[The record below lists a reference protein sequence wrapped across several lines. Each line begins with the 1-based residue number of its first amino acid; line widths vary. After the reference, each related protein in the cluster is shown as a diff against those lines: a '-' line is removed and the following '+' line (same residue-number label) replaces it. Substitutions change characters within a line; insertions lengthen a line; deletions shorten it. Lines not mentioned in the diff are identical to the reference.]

1 MADNLVNDVLLDL
14 KKSFL
19 EEKSDI
25 QNRVVE
31 IETEIRECNE
41 FIDSLNKKDDCD
53 YNLFSPRST
62 SRIYKDQVYE
72 KKLRIEELE
81 EELKS
86 VYKRLSFVT
95 KKVDSLNTLKSD
107 QISLNDNS
115 YNNDKSKM
123 MFLRLQEDD
132 RQRIAAD
139 LHDSVLQNLTLLMHN
154 LELAGRYIDVD
165 PVHAKLELETNRK
178 LIKST
183 IEDIRSTIFDLRPMQ
198 FDDFGFKKT
207 IENHLESYKSRT
219 SINIEYKIDYVDEL
233 DNIIL
238 LTLFR
243 VIQELVNNSIKHSK
257 ANTILVQILDEGN
270 KVYLEVSDDGIG
282 VSGDF
287 LNKENHFGLKI
298 LKERVN
304 MVSGSIYYPQVDVGF
319 KTVIE
324 IPY

>member
-1 MADNLVNDVLLDL
+1 MAEKMVSDVLLDL

-19 EEKSDI
+19 DEKVDLQSRI
-25 QNRVVE
+25 VE
-31 IETEIRECNE
+31 IETEIRECNDYIE
-41 FIDSLNKKDDCD
+41 SLNKKDDCD
-53 YNLFSPRST
+53 YNLFSPRSA
-62 SRIYKDQVYE
+62 SRVYKDQVYE
-72 KKLRIEELE
+72 KKLRVEELE
-81 EELKS
+81 EELKN
-86 VYKRLSFVT
+86 VYKRMSVVT

-107 QISLNDNS
+107 EITINSSDNK
-115 YNNDKSKM
+115 DESKM

-154 LELAGRYIDVD
+154 LELAERYVDAD

-207 IENHLESYKSRT
+207 IENHLESYKART
-219 SINIEYKIDYVDEL
+219 SMNIEYKIDYVDEL

-243 VIQELVNNSIKHSK
+243 VIQELVNNSIKHSN
-257 ANTILVQILDEGN
+257 ADTISVLIIDEGN
-270 KVYLEVSDDGIG
+270 KVFLEVSDDGVG
-282 VSGDF
+282 ATDDF

-298 LKERVN
+298 LRERVN
-304 MVSGSIYYPQVDVGF
+304 MVNGTIFYPEIEHGF

>member
-1 MADNLVNDVLLDL
+1 MAEKMVSDVLLDL

-19 EEKSDI
+19 DEKVDL
-25 QNRVVE
+25 QNRIVE
-31 IETEIRECNE
+31 IETEIRECNDYIE
-41 FIDSLNKKDDCD
+41 SLNKKDDCD
-53 YNLFSPRST
+53 YNLFSPRSA
-62 SRIYKDQVYE
+62 SRVYKDQVYE
-72 KKLRIEELE
+72 KKLRVEELE
-81 EELKS
+81 EELKN
-86 VYKRLSFVT
+86 VYKRMSVVT

-107 QISLNDNS
+107 EITINSSDNK
-115 YNNDKSKM
+115 DESKM

-154 LELAGRYIDVD
+154 LELAERYVDAD

-207 IENHLESYKSRT
+207 IENHLESYKART

-243 VIQELVNNSIKHSK
+243 VIQELVNNSIKHSN
-257 ANTILVQILDEGN
+257 ADTISVLIIDEGN
-270 KVYLEVSDDGIG
+270 KVFLEVSDDGVG
-282 VSGDF
+282 ATDDF

-298 LKERVN
+298 LRERVN
-304 MVSGSIYYPQVDVGF
+304 MVNGTIFYPEVEHGF

>member
-1 MADNLVNDVLLDL
+1 MAEKMVSDVLLDL

-19 EEKSDI
+19 DEKVDLQSRI
-25 QNRVVE
+25 VE
-31 IETEIRECNE
+31 IETEIRECNDYIE
-41 FIDSLNKKDDCD
+41 SLNKKDDCD
-53 YNLFSPRST
+53 YNLFSPRSA
-62 SRIYKDQVYE
+62 SRVYKDQVYE
-72 KKLRIEELE
+72 KKLRVEELE
-81 EELKS
+81 EELKN
-86 VYKRLSFVT
+86 VYKRMSVVT

-107 QISLNDNS
+107 EITINSSDNK
-115 YNNDKSKM
+115 DESKM

-154 LELAGRYIDVD
+154 LELAERYVDAD

-207 IENHLESYKSRT
+207 IENHLESYKART

-243 VIQELVNNSIKHSK
+243 VIQELVNNSIKHSN
-257 ANTILVQILDEGN
+257 ADTISVLIIDEGN
-270 KVYLEVSDDGIG
+270 KVFLEVSDDGVG
-282 VSGDF
+282 ATDDF

-298 LKERVN
+298 LRERVN
-304 MVSGSIYYPQVDVGF
+304 MVNGTIFYPEVEHGF